1 MSLLAELKR
10 RNVIRVGLA
19 YVVAGWLLAQVVEL
33 ASDAFEA
40 PPWVLKLVVMII
52 VVGLVPVL
60 IFSWVYELTP
70 EGIKREVEIDRSESI
85 TSQTGQ
91 KLNIAVIVL
100 VVMALGV
107 FAYDRFTGAPV
118 ATTADA
124 PPATCR

>member
-107 FAYDRFTGAPV
+107 FAYDRDITGIYVTYRLA
-118 ATTADA
+118 
-124 PPATCR
+124 R